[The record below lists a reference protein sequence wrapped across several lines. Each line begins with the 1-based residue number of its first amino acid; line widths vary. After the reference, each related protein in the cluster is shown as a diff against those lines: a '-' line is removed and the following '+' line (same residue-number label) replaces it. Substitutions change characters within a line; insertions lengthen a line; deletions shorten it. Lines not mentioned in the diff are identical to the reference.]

1 MVFRT
6 VATTAP
12 VESVTVPVS
21 VAPATWAWEK
31 RGRSAKRTTYR
42 NFTTTME
49 RFSLL
54 PVRTITSSA
63 FRNNLTGQHPTPLPF
78 KPQSLSAEPYQT
90 LKKLRPLEKIETMCA
105 DIPVPSEFTQI
116 PFRLPRDHPDT
127 T

>member
-54 PVRTITSSA
+54 RVRTITSSA

-90 LKKLRPLEKIETMCA
+90 LKKLAPLVKIGTIGREIRVLYEFQEITFR
-105 DIPVPSEFTQI
+105 VPCQDA
-116 PFRLPRDHPDT
+116 LA
-127 T
+127 